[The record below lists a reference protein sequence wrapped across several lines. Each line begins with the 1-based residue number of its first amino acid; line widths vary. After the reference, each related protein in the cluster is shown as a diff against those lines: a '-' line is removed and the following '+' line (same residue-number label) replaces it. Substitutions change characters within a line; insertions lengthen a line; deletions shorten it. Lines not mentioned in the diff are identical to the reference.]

1 MRKLLII
8 IPMLLLSILS
18 YSQDYPR
25 IELNDKGQKVVVFT
39 LEQAQ
44 KIDNDLEVYALLKVA
59 RIQCDSLNLSYVKVI
74 DEQRNQIVILKS
86 ISDQDIK
93 QLSDKDKQI
102 KNLTD
107 QNTNLVNDISLCDN
121 QRGNNQKEIE
131 GLKKDIKKTKLKS
144 LTGGFLIGV
153 VATLIT
159 VLLIP

>member
-1 MRKLLII
+1 MKKLLII
-8 IPMLLLSILS
+8 PILLLSFLS
-18 YSQDYPR
+18 FSQDYPK

-74 DEQRNQIVILKS
+74 DEQRNQIVILKN
-86 ISDQDIK
+86 INEQDVK
-93 QLSDKDKQI
+93 QLADKDKQI

-107 QNTNLVNDISLCDN
+107 QNINLEKSYKLCDEQRVND
-121 QRGNNQKEIE
+121 QKEID
-131 GLKKDIKKTKLKS
+131 GLKKDVKKMKWKS
-144 LTGGFLIGV
+144 LGSGFLVGF
-153 VATLIT
+153 VATLVT

>member
-1 MRKLLII
+1 MKKLLII
-8 IPMLLLSILS
+8 PILLLSFLS
-18 YSQDYPR
+18 FSQDYPK

-44 KIDNDLEVYALLKVA
+44 KIDNDLEIYALLKVA

-86 ISDQDIK
+86 INEQDIK

-107 QNTNLVNDISLCDN
+107 QNSNLDKNIKLCDDQKVND
-121 QRGNNQKEIE
+121 QKEID
-131 GLKKDIKKTKLKS
+131 GLKKDIKKTKWKS
-144 LTGGFLIGV
+144 LGGGFLVGV
-153 VATLIT
+153 VATLVTI
-159 VLLIP
+159 LLVP

>member
-1 MRKLLII
+1 MKKLLII
-8 IPMLLLSILS
+8 PILLLTFLS
-18 YSQDYPR
+18 FSQDYPR

-86 ISDQDIK
+86 INDQDVK

-107 QNTNLVNDISLCDN
+107 QNANLETNAKLCDV
-121 QRGNNQKEIE
+121 QKENNQKEID
-131 GLKKDIKKTKLKS
+131 GLKKDIKKTKWKS
-144 LTGGFLIGV
+144 LGSGFLVGIV
-153 VATLIT
+153 STLVT

>member
-1 MRKLLII
+1 MKKLLII
-8 IPMLLLSILS
+8 PILLLSFLS
-18 YSQDYPR
+18 FSQDYPR

-44 KIDNDLEVYALLKVA
+44 KIDNDLEIYALLKVA

-86 ISDQDIK
+86 INEKDIK

-107 QNTNLVNDISLCDN
+107 QNTNLEKDVKLCDS
-121 QRGNNQKEIE
+121 QKVNNQKEID
-131 GLKKDIKKTKLKS
+131 GLKDDIKKTKWKS
-144 LTGGFLIGV
+144 LGGGFLVGV
-153 VATLIT
+153 VATLVT
-159 VLLIP
+159 VLLMP